1 MRLSTAVFLAVAGL
15 VASCLPAPLQAQ
27 VPEIT
32 AENTRFAVGA
42 IEEMKQSPKGPYTRI
57 RWFCADG
64 TVQPPQPYA
73 CSERGG
79 GHQHGEYSE
88 ETRRLH
94 RLGLH
99 VGTVLAA
106 ESVDSLFGK
115 ATDNWWLKELMLTRY
130 LEDVDDGWVM
140 RRARYYRG
148 ARQIEDE
155 ETRGREL
162 LERALGDSSWT
173 AANYLVATLAVA
185 SVPHPLAGFERL
197 IERIRALAIELA
209 ELNNRFLDLR
219 VKIHTAPTADDLASL
234 NTRMA
239 GLPANDPARPVARE
253 LATLLAEQYDPG
265 QRIQRLAAFQ
275 PRVMGGVSDG
285 LARVVSDLQ
294 ADRQP
299 EAWRGLAELS
309 ATIRRAVVRSADG
322 RRNLTLLDLNQLV
335 QETAYV
341 LAQDLIPEPGAS
353 RSERLRTL
361 QSHVAL
367 AYGAGFLSW
376 RERTAVLERVSRMHG
391 RDAQLTALQYR
402 TDIAYLARS
411 LEWAYSSTRAAF
423 GPLVQ
428 LYTRVE
434 PAAAGFQDAIVRASN
449 LLALARDLDGLA
461 LDADENLGA
470 SHLLFG
476 QSVGYGVRGMN
487 PGMAKRPFELATR
500 GFHPEDL
507 DPGRIYLLPE
517 TVAELRPVAGV
528 LTLDEGNLL
537 SHVQL
542 LARNLG
548 IPNAMVS
555 SEYLD
560 QLRPAQGREVFY
572 AVSPM
577 GRVVLAFP
585 DELPA
590 EYQPLAQDG
599 SAGTQ
604 TRYRLDTS
612 RLDLGAVE
620 PIPLDVLRATDSGVR
635 VGPKAANLGQLG
647 YYFPGRVSAGVA
659 LPFGMFRDH
668 VDRRYDTDRTVLEE
682 LQAAYARADSM
693 REAGV
698 GEDEIDQMMF
708 AQLEA
713 TRTAILD
720 LEWRPETLA
729 AIQTAVAE
737 TFGGDLSGGVFVR
750 SDTNVEDLPLF
761 SGAGLNLTLPNRT
774 SMDDLLLSI
783 RRVWTSPFSERAYL
797 WRKQI
802 LETQGDIY
810 PSVLLLAS
818 VHSDKSGVLITSGLH
833 VGGPEDLTIATAEG
847 VGGAVDGED
856 AETVVVSPTGK
867 ITLLSQAKA
876 PLRRTLLPQGGAA
889 MVPARRPETLLQ
901 AAEVSQLLEVV
912 AEWRERFAPGD
923 PTTVWD
929 MEFGFVDGRLWLFQV
944 RPFVRFRSA
953 GMMERLAVLDAE
965 SMANADRTVDLQE
978 VP

>member
-1 MRLSTAVFLAVAGL
+1 MRCPTAVFLTVAGL
-15 VASCLPAPLQAQ
+15 VAFGGPYPLKAQ
-27 VPEIT
+27 VPDLT
-32 AENTRFAVGA
+32 DADRRFAADA
-42 IEEMKQSPKGPYTRI
+42 ISAMKTSQKGPYIRI

-79 GHQHGEYSE
+79 GSQHGEYSE
-88 ETRRLH
+88 ETRKLH

-99 VGTVLAA
+99 VGTILAA
-106 ESVDSLFGK
+106 ESVDSLFGSG
-115 ATDNWWLKELMLTRY
+115 TDNWWLKELVLDRY
-130 LEDVDDGWVM
+130 LEEVDDGWVL

-155 ETRGREL
+155 EARGQEL
-162 LERALGDSSWT
+162 LERAVGDSAWT
-173 AANYLVATLAVA
+173 ARHYLLASLAVA
-185 SVPHPLAGFERL
+185 SVPHPQAGAERRT
-197 IERIRALAIELA
+197 ERIRALAIELA
-209 ELNNRFLDLR
+209 DLNPGFLDLR
-219 VKIHTAPTADDLASL
+219 VKIHTAPTAADLGTL
-234 NTRMA
+234 EA
-239 GLPANDPARPVARE
+239 GLARLPQGDPARPVGQE
-253 LATLLAEQYDPG
+253 LAALLAEQYDPG
-265 QRIQRLAAFQ
+265 QRVQRLAAFQ
-275 PRVMGGVSDG
+275 PRVTGGVSDG
-285 LARVVSDLQ
+285 LSRVLTDLQ
-294 ADRQP
+294 AGRRP
-299 EAWRGLAELS
+299 EAWRGLADLS
-309 ATIRRAVVRSADG
+309 ASIRRAVVASADG
-322 RRNLTLLDLNQLV
+322 RKNVTLLDLNQLV

-341 LAQDLIPEPGAS
+341 LSQELIPDRAAT
-353 RSERLRTL
+353 RAERLQTL
-361 QSHVAL
+361 HAHVAL

-376 RERTAVLERVSRMHG
+376 RERTATLERVSRMR
-391 RDAQLTALQYR
+391 RDSDLTALEYR

-428 LYTRVE
+428 RYSLVE
-434 PAAAGFQDAIVRASN
+434 PASTGFQDALVRASN
-449 LLALARDLDGLA
+449 LLALGRDLDGLA

-487 PGMAKRPFELATR
+487 PGVSLRPFELASR

-548 IPNAMVS
+548 IPNAMIS
-555 SEYLD
+555 SEHLAL
-560 QLRPAQGREVFY
+560 LRPAAGQEVFY

-577 GRVVLAFP
+577 GRVVLARP
-585 DELPA
+585 DELPP
-590 EYQPLAQDG
+590 EYRALAGDG
-599 SAGTQ
+599 SAGAQ
-604 TRYRLDTS
+604 SRYRLDTS

-620 PIPLDVLRATDSGVR
+620 PIALDELRATDSGIR

-647 YYFPGRVSAGVA
+647 HYFPGRVSAGVA

-668 VDRRYDTDRTVLEE
+668 VDRPFDTDRTVLAE

-693 REAGV
+693 RESGT
-698 GEDEIDQMMF
+698 GEDEVDRMMF
-708 AQLEA
+708 AQLEL
-713 TRTAILD
+713 TRQAIMD

-729 AIQTAVAE
+729 SIRAAITR
-737 TFGGDLSGGVFVR
+737 TFGTDLSGGVFIR
-750 SDTNVEDLPLF
+750 SDTNVEDLPQF
-761 SGAGLNLTLPNRT
+761 SGAGLNLTVPHRT
-774 SMDDLLLSI
+774 SMDDILLAI

-833 VGGPEDLTIATAEG
+833 AGSPDDLTIATAEG

-856 AETVVVSPTGK
+856 AETVVVSPAGRV
-867 ITLLSQAKA
+867 TLLSQAKA
-876 PLRRTLLPQGGAA
+876 PLRRTLLAQGGAA
-889 MVPARRPETLLQ
+889 MVPSRRPDTLLQ
-901 AAEVSQLLEVV
+901 PDEVRQLMDVV

-965 SMANADRTVDLQE
+965 SMANAGKIVDLQE
-978 VP
+978 IP

>member
-1 MRLSTAVFLAVAGL
+1 MRCSTAVFLAVAGL
-15 VASCLPAPLQAQ
+15 VASYFPAPLPAQ

-32 AENTRFAVGA
+32 AEDARFAAAA
-42 IEEMKQSPKGPYTRI
+42 IEAIKQSQKGPYTRI

-64 TVQPPQPYA
+64 TVQPPQPYV

-88 ETRRLH
+88 DTRRLH
-94 RLGLH
+94 GLGIH

-106 ESVDSLFGK
+106 ESVDSLFGET
-115 ATDNWWLKELMLTRY
+115 TDNWWLKELVLTRY

-155 ETRGREL
+155 EARGQEL
-162 LERALGDSSWT
+162 LERALGDSVWT

-185 SVPHPLAGFERL
+185 SVPHPLAGSERL

-209 ELNNRFLDLR
+209 DLNDRFLDLR
-219 VKIHTAPTADDLASL
+219 VKIHTAPTADDLVIL
-234 NTRMA
+234 NTRLA
-239 GLPANDPARPVARE
+239 GLSANDPARPVGQE

-275 PRVMGGVSDG
+275 PLVTGGVSEG
-285 LARVVSDLQ
+285 LVRVVSDLR
-294 ADRQP
+294 ADRAP
-299 EAWRGLAELS
+299 EAWRGLAGLS
-309 ATIRRAVVRSADG
+309 ATIRRVVVRSAEG
-322 RRNLTLLDLNQLV
+322 RRNLALLDLNQLV

-341 LAQDLIPEPGAS
+341 LAQDLIPDPGVS

-361 QSHVAL
+361 HSHVAL

-376 RERTAVLERVSRMHG
+376 RERTAVLERVSGIH
-391 RDAQLTALQYR
+391 RDAELTALQYR

-428 LYTRVE
+428 FYARVE

-449 LLALARDLDGLA
+449 LLALSRDLDGLA

-476 QSVGYGVRGMN
+476 RSVGYGVRGMN
-487 PGMAKRPFELATR
+487 PGIAKRTFELASR

-555 SEYLD
+555 SAYLD
-560 QLRPAQGREVFY
+560 LLRPAQGREVFY

-585 DELPA
+585 DELPP
-590 EYQPLAQDG
+590 EYQALAQDG
-599 SAGTQ
+599 SAATA

-647 YYFPGRVSAGVA
+647 HYFPGRVSAGVA

-668 VDRRYDTDRTVLEE
+668 VDRPYDTDRTALEE
-682 LQAAYARADSM
+682 LRAAYARADSM

-698 GEDEIDQMMF
+698 GEDEIDRMMF
-708 AQLEA
+708 AQLEL
-713 TRTAILD
+713 TRKAILD
-720 LEWRPETLA
+720 LEWRPETLT
-729 AIQTAVAE
+729 AIETAVSE
-737 TFGGDLSGGVFVR
+737 TFGADLSGGVFVR

-774 SMDDLLLSI
+774 SMDDLLPSI

-802 LETQGDIY
+802 LETQGEIY

-833 VGGPEDLTIATAEG
+833 VGGPEDLTIVTAEG

-856 AETVVVSPTGK
+856 AETVVVDPTGN

-876 PLRRTLLPQGGAA
+876 PLRRALLPQGGAA
-889 MVPARRPETLLQ
+889 MVPSRRPETLLQ
-901 AAEVSQLLEVV
+901 AAEVSQLMAVV

-923 PTTVWD
+923 PTAVWD

>member
-15 VASCLPAPLQAQ
+15 VASSIPAPLQAQ
-27 VPEIT
+27 VSEIT
-32 AENTRFAVGA
+32 AEDTRFAAGA
-42 IEEMKQSPKGPYTRI
+42 IEAMKQSPKGPYIRI

-79 GHQHGEYSE
+79 GYQHGEYSE
-88 ETRRLH
+88 DTRRLH
-94 RLGLH
+94 RMGLH

-106 ESVDSLFGK
+106 ASVDSLFGEM
-115 ATDNWWLKELMLTRY
+115 TDNWWLKELVLGRY
-130 LEDVDDGWVM
+130 LEEVDDGWVM

-155 ETRGREL
+155 EARGREL
-162 LERALGDSSWT
+162 LERALGDTTWT

-185 SVPHPLAGFERL
+185 SVPHSLAGSERL

-209 ELNNRFLDLR
+209 DLNNRFLDLR
-219 VKIHTAPTADDLASL
+219 VKIHTAPTADDLVTL
-234 NTRMA
+234 NTRLA
-239 GLPANDPARPVARE
+239 GLSANDPARPVGQE

-265 QRIQRLAAFQ
+265 QRIQRLAAFS
-275 PRVMGGVSDG
+275 PRVTGGVSDG

-294 ADRQP
+294 AGRQP
-299 EAWRGLAELS
+299 EAWRGLADLS
-309 ATIRRAVVRSADG
+309 ATIRRTVVRSADG
-322 RRNLTLLDLNQLV
+322 RRNLTLLDLNQLA

-341 LAQDLIPEPGAS
+341 LAQDLIPEPDVS
-353 RSERLRTL
+353 RSDRLMTL
-361 QSHVAL
+361 HSHVAL

-376 RERTAVLERVSRMHG
+376 RERTAVLERVSRMRG
-391 RDAQLTALQYR
+391 PGVQLTALQYR

-411 LEWAYSSTRAAF
+411 LEWAYSSTRASF

-434 PAAAGFQDAIVRASN
+434 PAAAGLQDAVIRGSN

-487 PGMAKRPFELATR
+487 PGVAKRPFELATR

-507 DPGRIYLLPE
+507 DPGSIYLLPE

-555 SEYLD
+555 SEFLD
-560 QLRPAQGREVFY
+560 RLRPAQGREVFY

-585 DELPA
+585 DDLPPELQA
-590 EYQPLAQDG
+590 LAQDG
-599 SAGTQ
+599 SGTA
-604 TRYRLDTS
+604 TRYQLDTS

-647 YYFPGRVSAGVA
+647 HYFPGRVSAGVA

-668 VDRRYDTDRTVLEE
+668 VDRPYDTDRTVLEE
-682 LQAAYARADSM
+682 LRAAYARADSM
-693 REAGV
+693 REAGA
-698 GEDEIDQMMF
+698 GEDEIDRMMF
-708 AQLEA
+708 AQLEL
-713 TRTAILD
+713 TRTAILE

-729 AIQTAVAE
+729 AIRAAITQ
-737 TFGGDLSGGVFVR
+737 TFGTDLSGGVFVR
-750 SDTNVEDLPLF
+750 SDTNVEDLPQF
-761 SGAGLNLTLPNRT
+761 SGAGLNLTVPNRT
-774 SMDDLLLSI
+774 SMDDLLVSI

-833 VGGPEDLTIATAEG
+833 AGGPEDLTIATAEG

-856 AETVVVSPTGK
+856 AETVVVGPTGK
-867 ITLLSQAKA
+867 VTLLSQAKA
-876 PLRRTLLPQGGAA
+876 PLRRALLPQGGAT
-889 MVPARRPETLLQ
+889 MVPSRRPETLLQ
-901 AAEVSQLLEVV
+901 SAEVSQLMEVV

-978 VP
+978 AP